1 MGGFTREYA
10 VHLKYKSKQKHKKT
24 TTKNERKEMND
35 IILLPSKSTLVVR
48 LVDV

>member
-10 VHLKYKSKQKHKKT
+10 VHLKYKSKQKHKKQ
-24 TTKNERKEMND
+24 KNEKKEMND
-35 IILLPSKSTLVVR
+35 IILLSGKSTLVCR